1 VTNVTSQHDG
11 QPFSIAND
19 RISLSFASA
28 PDRGLTSVRDI
39 GLGVDLVGTD
49 AKPLYRLTLAKAGAE
64 PLHLSSSDAAVV
76 NVKRTSSPAGEGVE
90 IRFEGHAGLDLTV
103 TCRVI
108 LEAGEPVSRWRL
120 SIENGTDY
128 GVRAIEYPTVV
139 TDSRDPEEC
148 EDEVFAWGFLG
159 GQLTR
164 NPRQNLGPMRGPI
177 FSGLQYPGVISVQ
190 FQALYQ
196 ATGGLYLAT
205 HDASG
210 SIKQFG
216 ASSVDHRALEMS
228 IEHNHDETPGLSFE
242 LPYDTVLATFA
253 GDWYDAADI
262 YKTWARNQ
270 HWCSRKTAD
279 RPELPAWLV
288 EPRPWLCI
296 ISRGDY
302 ERLRGTLWSPPTEWP
317 IGKYWPAHKVIPQ
330 IKSYSTLF
338 DTPVVTWMEGWE
350 KIGAPGGPVDIFPP
364 SEGADSFRTTM
375 HRLSADG
382 SIPFAYLAGFHW
394 CYKRPMTG
402 YDGWERF
409 EKEGLALAALNP
421 QGNLD
426 HHEFVNNQKYFVHL
440 CVASDA
446 TKQLYLDNLT
456 ELMDLGII
464 ALQIDQQLGM
474 YTPVCYSSEH
484 GHPVGFGS
492 WMSAS
497 MLGFI
502 EEARRMAKERSP
514 QAIFGFEGPCEYW
527 IQQVDVQMHRPYRIR
542 AFGSRG
548 IPLFDYLYHEY
559 ALTYGGDDYLGLAH
573 PEAELIKHA
582 LVAIDGVQNL
592 IGIGHAE
599 WDYEVDP
606 DYATLTMMRSITAA
620 QRGFARDYLVHGE
633 MLRPTHLECEV
644 NPIELYKH
652 AQFADRPVNLG
663 TEPVPSVFHSVWK
676 TQQGRV
682 GYVLANWTAAPQSV
696 TLELARPASELDFV
710 DDGKRTRI
718 VADGNRSDVVKVRVE
733 PRSMVLLEEV

>member
-1 VTNVTSQHDG
+1 MSSQDDG
-11 QPFSIAND
+11 QPFSIASG
-19 RISLSFASA
+19 RLSLSFAPA
-28 PDRGLTSVRDI
+28 PDCGLTSVQDVA
-39 GLGVDLVGTD
+39 LGVGVVGTGT
-49 AKPLYRLTLAKAGAE
+49 KPLYRLTLAKPGAE
-64 PLHLSSSDAAVV
+64 PLHLSSSDATS
-76 NVKRTSSPAGEGVE
+76 VKVTRMPSATGEAVE
-90 IRFEGHAGLDLTV
+90 IRFERHVGLDLNV
-103 TCRVI
+103 TCRVV
-108 LEAGEPVSRWRL
+108 LDPGLPLSRWRI
-120 SIENGTDY
+120 SIENATDY
-128 GVRAIEYPTVV
+128 GVRGIEYPIVV
-139 TDSRDPEEC
+139 TDSRDPEKC

-164 NPRQNLGPMRGPI
+164 NPRQNLGPVRGPI

-190 FQALYQ
+190 FQALYGV
-196 ATGGLYLAT
+196 AGGLYLGT

-216 ASSVDHRALEMS
+216 ASSIDHSALDMT
-228 IEHNHDETPGLSFE
+228 IEHNHDEAPGLSFD
-242 LPYDTVLATFA
+242 LPYDTVLGTFA
-253 GDWYDAADI
+253 GDWHDAADI
-262 YKTWARNQ
+262 YKTWAREQ
-270 HWCSRKTAD
+270 HWCSRKTAE
-279 RPELPAWLV
+279 RPEVPGWLQ

-317 IGKYWPAHKVIPQ
+317 IGRYWPAQKVIPQ
-330 IKSYSTLF
+330 IKSYSVIF

-350 KIGAPGGPVDIFPP
+350 EIGAPGGPVDIFPP
-364 SEGADSFRTTM
+364 SEGADSFRAAM
-375 HRLSADG
+375 HGLSGEG

-402 YDGWERF
+402 YDGWARF
-409 EKEGLALAALNP
+409 EQEGHALAALNP
-421 QGNLD
+421 QGGLD

-440 CVASDA
+440 CVAVEA

-474 YTPVCYSSEH
+474 YTPVCYSEEH
-484 GHPVGFGS
+484 GHPVGYGS

-497 MLGFI
+497 MLRFI
-502 EEARRMAKERSP
+502 EEARRMAKARSP
-514 QAIFGFEGPCEYW
+514 EAIFGFEGPCEFW

-582 LVAIDGVQNL
+582 LVAVDGVQNL

-606 DYATLTMMRSITAA
+606 DYATLTLMRNITAA
-620 QRGFARDYLVHGE
+620 QRGFARDYLVYGE
-633 MLRPTHLECEV
+633 MLRPTHLECQV
-644 NPIELYKH
+644 TPIELYKH

-663 TEPVPSVFHSVWK
+663 AEPVPSVFHSVWK
-676 TQQGRV
+676 KQQGRV
-682 GYVLANWTAAPQSV
+682 GYVLANWTADPQSV
-696 TLELARPASELDFV
+696 TLELTRPAGELDFV
-710 DDGKRTRI
+710 VDGKRTRI
-718 VADGNRSDVVKVRVE
+718 AAEGNASETVKVTVE
-733 PRSMVLLEEV
+733 PRNVILLEEA